1 MISAVDWNE
10 TSVQSK
16 YNFIPI
22 NNSPVAA
29 SKGDVVETIIDE

>member
-1 MISAVDWNE
+1 MDWNE

-22 NNSPVAA
+22 NDSPVAA
-29 SKGDVVETIIDE
+29 TKGEMVETIIDE